1 MNLKPIDLDTARRI
15 LDFSGGN
22 ESLESLGELQL
33 EGAVALYNMIADP
46 NVGIGYLADEVGMGK
61 TYIALGVVSLMRYF
75 NPALRVLYICPSSN
89 VQEKWHAR
97 EYRSFCKHNVR
108 VNQYRVRTPDGK
120 SAAPA
125 ISCRSV
131 TELIRHAATGYYAD
145 FFVGMNAFSLA
156 LSKDDKSAWKAKLRE
171 LHQLLPAFE
180 VPTSGITSM
189 AVKDK
194 YAEALNYVLPS
205 FDLVVIDE
213 AHNFKH
219 DFESS
224 HRNRVLSAA
233 LGFREGQGRV
243 QRVKNALLLSA
254 TPYDRNINQ
263 LRNQLRLV
271 GHGSLLPDDVAHEE
285 KDRVEAHLSR
295 FMVRR
300 LNVLQIAGKDH
311 TRNMYR
317 NEWRSGERAEI
328 RLASDE
334 QKLVTALVQK
344 KVGEMLSKENGSPS
358 FQTGLLASFESY
370 AESTRSGPVEFDG
383 ELAEKGG
390 SDAQDKH
397 VIAAISD
404 SYIHSDLGRTLP
416 HPKMDS
422 VSIQL
427 AEELFQRSRK
437 QIVFVRRVKS
447 VKEIKR
453 KLDDLYNEWLA
464 AYIQSQLDT
473 ASEARQCMH
482 GVIQEYLEC
491 SRFQDEDIS
500 GGDYVGSGNVGGGNV
515 SNDADDADDRQ
526 PPKKDTL
533 FAWFFRGELPAEA
546 EYLFDQG
553 KSSLIVPEAMRR
565 GLVAKNQSVS
575 ILLEINWANLLARS
589 LGEDL
594 DQLLQQ
600 HSEEICGI
608 AAQYIEDSSVVN
620 WQSDFVACQLAFL
633 VCLARHRSLPGL
645 QQLVD
650 HLEPTESVTN
660 PASLS
665 LKRCT
670 ELLQTHTL
678 YCALYQV
685 GLLNDLFPRV
695 MPLLEKLIAGQD
707 VDREQFQTL
716 DIHSALLSLCLRTGH
731 GLVDLYLA
739 RIRRGSGDLSSESRA
754 EWMDDLV
761 SVLFRQSP
769 RQSSETGFNTYWECQ
784 QLAQHLDLIIKTN
797 FPDIYDKSADQY
809 RLYLARSLNPVAPI
823 MGATGDTSSTRAAQ
837 ARKFRMPGYPLAL
850 ISTDVFQ
857 EGEDLHTFCDSV
869 MHYGLS
875 GSPVSIEQ
883 KIGRVDRVGSQAQRR
898 LLALDENITPTDD
911 DFIQV
916 TYPFVRESIEVFQVR
931 QLCHNINDFI
941 ESLNTLGAGSQA
953 VLDQVDADAAVADRS
968 EIPEQIRSFLKSPYL
983 PQVAESDPTLSREQF
998 VEEQAL
1004 HTQRVVENVSELL
1017 SKKFARPSVLDAE
1030 GIHLPLREGKSTP
1043 AIISLRAARASSEML
1058 LHVYWQGETVF
1069 LRDMDR
1075 KQLCDRMQYSWRTYY
1090 RTYAKE
1096 TANRTLRLGYD
1107 AELLVGD
1114 DTATEPEE
1122 LESFFNRFQQSHD
1135 PKNYH
1140 KPTSEQVVRY
1150 WSKAARAGKADFG
1163 QFPALMD
1170 AFEKGKELGLT
1181 FRFGAGDQ
1189 ERKHHV
1195 RIYELNGRC
1204 IFLAQAAS
1212 AKRVEALSIDQIV
1225 QFTWLFNSNIDLA
1238 EFMLDDRMALVG
1250 RTVHPVKGMDY
1261 KEFIYCAYTL
1271 AVTTDRLEFLIQQ
1284 PDRY

>member
-1 MNLKPIDLDTARRI
+1 MNPTSIDLDTARRI
-15 LDFSGGN
+15 LDFSGGDPR
-22 ESLESLGELQL
+22 LASLGELQL

-61 TYIALGVVSLMRYF
+61 TYVALGVTSLMRYF
-75 NPALRVLYICPSSN
+75 NPALRVLYICPSRN
-89 VQEKWHAR
+89 VQEKWYAR

-156 LSKDDKSAWKAKLRE
+156 LSKDDESAWKAKLRE

-180 VPTSGITSM
+180 VPTSRITSM
-189 AVKDK
+189 EVKDK

-205 FDLVVIDE
+205 FDLVLIDE

-224 HRNRVLSAA
+224 DRNRVLSAV
-233 LGFREGQGRV
+233 LGFRKGEGRV

-254 TPYDRNINQ
+254 TPYDRNIDQ

-271 GHGSLLPDDVAHEE
+271 GHGPLLPDDVTHDE
-285 KDRVEAHLSR
+285 KNRLEGCLSR

-344 KVGEMLSKENGSPS
+344 KVGEMLSKKNGSPS

-416 HPKMDS
+416 HPKMDAIS
-422 VSIQL
+422 LQL
-427 AEELFQRSRK
+427 AEELFQRGRK
-437 QIVFVRRVKS
+437 QIVFVRRIKS

-464 AYIQSQLDT
+464 VYIQGQLDA
-473 ASEARQCMH
+473 ASEAHQCMD
-482 GVIQEYLEC
+482 GVIQEYLKC

-500 GGDYVGSGNVGGGNV
+500 GGDYVSG
-515 SNDADDADDRQ
+515 DADDADDRQ

-546 EYLFDQG
+546 EYLFDRG
-553 KSSLIVPEAMRR
+553 ESSLIVPADMRK
-565 GLVAKNQSVS
+565 GLVAKNQRAS
-575 ILLEINWANLLARS
+575 ILLEINWANLLMRG

-594 DQLLQQ
+594 GQLLEQ
-600 HSEEICGI
+600 HGKEICRI
-608 AAQYIEDSSVVN
+608 AAQYIEDTSVVN
-620 WQSDFVACQLAFL
+620 WQSDFVACQWGFL
-633 VCLARHRSLPGL
+633 VWLAQHRNLPRL
-645 QQLVD
+645 WQLAD
-650 HLEPTESVTN
+650 HLEPTESARN
-660 PASLS
+660 PTSSS

-685 GLLNDLFPRV
+685 GLLKPLFPCV
-695 MPLLEKLIAGQD
+695 MRLLAKLIAGQD
-707 VDREQFQTL
+707 VDREQFQAL
-716 DIHSALLSLCLRTGH
+716 DIHNALLSLCLRTGH

-739 RIRRGSGDLSSESRA
+739 RIRRGSGDLSSESRT
-754 EWMDDLV
+754 EWMDDLA
-761 SVLFRQSP
+761 SVLSRQS
-769 RQSSETGFNTYWECQ
+769 REQGFNTYWECQ
-784 QLAQHLDLIIKTN
+784 RLADHLELIIKTN

-823 MGATGDTSSTRAAQ
+823 MGATGDTSSTRSAQ

-898 LLALDENITPTDD
+898 LLNLGENAIPSED

-953 VLDQVDADAAVADRS
+953 VRDQVDADAAVADRS
-968 EIPEQIRSFLKSPYL
+968 EIPEQIRSFLESPYL
-983 PQVAESDPTLSREQF
+983 PKVVESHPALSRKQF
-998 VEEQAL
+998 VEGQAL
-1004 HTQRVVENVSELL
+1004 HTQSVVDNVRELL
-1017 SKKFARPSVLDAE
+1017 SKKFDREAVLDTE
-1030 GIHLPLREGKSTP
+1030 GVHLPLREGKSTP

-1058 LHVYWQGETVF
+1058 LHVYWEGEEVF
-1069 LRDMDR
+1069 LHDMDR
-1075 KQLCDRMQYSWRTYY
+1075 SQLRDRMQYSWRTYY

-1096 TANRTLRLGYD
+1096 TTNRRLRLGYD

-1114 DTATEPEE
+1114 DKATEPEE
-1122 LESFFNRFQQSHD
+1122 LESFFNRFQQMHD
-1135 PKNYH
+1135 PENYH
-1140 KPTSEQVVRY
+1140 KPTSDRILRY
-1150 WSKAARAGKADFG
+1150 WSKASRAGKADFG
-1163 QFPALMD
+1163 QFPALLD
-1170 AFEKGKELGLT
+1170 ASEKTKELGFT
-1181 FRFGAGDQ
+1181 FRFGTGDQ

-1195 RIYELNGRC
+1195 RIYELKGRC

-1212 AKRVEALSIDQIV
+1212 AKRVEALSIDQVI
-1225 QFTWLFNSNIDLA
+1225 QFTWLFNHNIDLA

-1250 RTVHPVKGMDY
+1250 RTVHPVKGIDY

-1271 AVTTDRLEFLIQQ
+1271 AVATDRLEFLISQ

>member
-1 MNLKPIDLDTARRI
+1 MSLRPIDLDTARRI
-15 LDFSGGN
+15 LDFSGGDKN
-22 ESLESLGELQL
+22 LASLGELQL
-33 EGAVALYNMIADP
+33 EGAVALYNMIADRK
-46 NVGIGYLADEVGMGK
+46 VGIGYLADEVGMGK
-61 TYIALGVVSLMRYF
+61 TYIALGVVALMRYF
-75 NPALRVLYICPSSN
+75 NPTLRVLYICPSNN

-156 LSKDDKSAWKAKLRE
+156 LSKDDKAAWKAKLRE

-180 VPTSGITSM
+180 IPTSGISSM

-233 LGFREGQGRV
+233 LGFREGKGQV

-271 GHGSLLPDDVAHEE
+271 GHGSLLPDEIAHDE
-285 KDRVEAHLSR
+285 KDRVEVHLSR

-328 RLASDE
+328 RLTSDE

-344 KVGEMLSKENGSPS
+344 KVGEMLVKKNGSPS

-383 ELAEKGG
+383 ELAEKDG

-404 SYIHSDLGRTLP
+404 SYIQSDLGRTLP

-422 VSIQL
+422 VSQQL
-427 AEELFQRSRK
+427 AEELFHRSRK

-453 KLDDLYNEWLA
+453 KLDDLYNEWLST
-464 AYIQSQLDT
+464 YILSQLN
-473 ASEARQCMH
+473 AYPEAYQCMD
-482 GVIQEYLEC
+482 GVIGVYLEC

-500 GGDYVGSGNVGGGNV
+500 GGDYVSG
-515 SNDADDADDRQ
+515 DADETDDRQ

-533 FAWFFRGELPAEA
+533 FAWFFRGELAA
-546 EYLFDQG
+546 DAAYLFDQG
-553 KSSLIVPEAMRR
+553 QNSLIVPEAMRK

-575 ILLEINWANLLARS
+575 LLLEINWANLLAHC

-594 DQLLQQ
+594 EQLLQQ
-600 HSEEICGI
+600 HGEEICGI
-608 AAQYIEDSSVVN
+608 AAKYIDDASIVN

-633 VCLARHRSLPGL
+633 VCLARHRNLPGL

-650 HLEPTESVTN
+650 HLEPSEPATN
-660 PASLS
+660 SASLS

-678 YCALYQV
+678 YCALCEI
-685 GLLNDLFPRV
+685 GLLDELFPRV
-695 MPLLEKLIAGQD
+695 FPLLEKLIASQD

-739 RIRRGSGDLSSESRA
+739 RIRRGSGDLSSDSRA
-754 EWMDDLV
+754 EWMDDLA
-761 SVLFRQSP
+761 SVLSRQSG
-769 RQSSETGFNTYWECQ
+769 EKGFNTYWECR
-784 QLAQHLDLIIKTN
+784 QLALHLDLIIKTN
-797 FPDIYDKSADQY
+797 FPGIYDKSSGQY

-823 MGATGDTSSTRAAQ
+823 MGATGDTASTRSAQ

-898 LLALDENITPTDD
+898 LLALEKKVAPADD

-941 ESLNTLGAGSQA
+941 ESLNTLGAGSHA
-953 VLDQVDADAAVADRS
+953 VLDHIDADAAVADRS

-983 PQVAESDPTLSREQF
+983 PLVTERDSALSRKQF
-998 VEEQAL
+998 VEGQAL
-1004 HTQRVVENVSELL
+1004 HTQRVIDNIGKLL
-1017 SKKFARPSVLDAE
+1017 AKKFGRSSVLDAE
-1030 GIHLPLREGKSTP
+1030 GIHIPLREGNSTP
-1043 AIISLRAARASSEML
+1043 AIVSLRAARASSEML
-1058 LHVYWQGETVF
+1058 LHVFWEGETVF

-1075 KQLCDRMQYSWRTYY
+1075 SLLRERMQYSWRTYF

-1096 TANRTLRLGYD
+1096 TAHRTLQLGYD

-1114 DTATEPEE
+1114 EEATSREE
-1122 LESFFNRFQQSHD
+1122 LDSFFNRFQQTHD
-1135 PKNYH
+1135 PNNYH
-1140 KPTSEQVVRY
+1140 KPTSNQVLRY
-1150 WSKAARAGKADFG
+1150 WSKAARQGKADFG
-1163 QFPALMD
+1163 QFPAQMD
-1170 AFEKGKELGLT
+1170 VYEKAKELGIT
-1181 FRFGAGDQ
+1181 FRFGVGNQ

-1195 RIYELNGRC
+1195 RIYELDGRC

-1212 AKRVEALSIDQIV
+1212 ANRVESLSIDQIV
-1225 QFTWLFNSNIDLA
+1225 RFTWLFNSNIDLA
-1238 EFMLDDRMALVG
+1238 EFMLDDRMALIG
-1250 RTVHPVKGMDY
+1250 RTVHPVNGMDY
-1261 KEFIYCAYTL
+1261 KEFVYCAYTL
-1271 AVTTDRLEFLIQQ
+1271 AVTTDRLEFLIQR

>member
-1 MNLKPIDLDTARRI
+1 MSLKPIDLRTACQI
-15 LDFSGGN
+15 LDFSGGDDN
-22 ESLESLGELQL
+22 LASLGELQL

-46 NVGIGYLADEVGMGK
+46 KVGMGYLADEVGMGK

-75 NPALRVLYICPSSN
+75 NPTLRVLYICPSNN

-108 VNQYRVRTPDGK
+108 VNQYRVRTRDGK

-156 LSKDDKSAWKAKLRE
+156 LSKDDKAAWKAKLRE
-171 LHQLLPAFE
+171 LHQLLPAFK

-233 LGFREGQGRV
+233 LGFREGKGRIE
-243 QRVKNALLLSA
+243 RVKNALLLSA
-254 TPYDRNINQ
+254 TPYDRDITQ

-271 GHGSLLPDDVAHEE
+271 GHGPLLPDDVSHDE

-317 NEWRSGERAEI
+317 NEWRSGEQAEI

-344 KVGEMLSKENGSPS
+344 KVGEMLVKQNGSPS

-390 SDAQDKH
+390 TDAQDKH

-404 SYIHSDLGRTLP
+404 SYVHSNLGRTLP

-422 VSIQL
+422 ISQQL
-427 AEELFQRSRK
+427 AEELFQRRCK

-464 AYIQSQLDT
+464 DYIQRQLE
-473 ASEARQCMH
+473 AYPEARQCMV
-482 GVIQEYLEC
+482 GVNREYLRS

-500 GGDYVGSGNVGGGNV
+500 GGDYVSG
-515 SNDADDADDRQ
+515 DTDDTDDHQ

-533 FAWFFRGELPAEA
+533 FAWFFRGELPADVKH
-546 EYLFDQG
+546 LFERGQG
-553 KSSLIVPEAMRR
+553 SLIVPEAMRK

-575 ILLEINWANLLARS
+575 LILEINWANLLVQC

-594 DQLLQQ
+594 DQLLQL
-600 HSEEICGI
+600 HGEEICRI
-608 AAQYIEDSSVVN
+608 AGRYLEESPQMN
-620 WQSDFVACQLAFL
+620 WQSDFLACQFAFL
-633 VCLARHRSLPGL
+633 DCLARHRDLPRL
-645 QQLVD
+645 QQLAD
-650 HLEPTESVTN
+650 HLEPTEPVNNLAT
-660 PASLS
+660 LS

-678 YCALYQV
+678 YCALYQA
-685 GLLNDLFPRV
+685 GLLDELFPRV
-695 MPLLEKLIAGQD
+695 MQLLDQMINGVE
-707 VDREQFQTL
+707 VTREQLQTL
-716 DIHSALLSLCLRTGH
+716 DIHNALLSLCLRTGH
-731 GLVDLYLA
+731 GLVDLYLT
-739 RIRRGSGDLSSESRA
+739 RIRRGPGDLNSDSRA
-754 EWMDDLV
+754 AWVDDLV
-761 SVLFRQSP
+761 AVLSRQSDE
-769 RQSSETGFNTYWECQ
+769 SGFNTYWECQ
-784 QLAQHLDLIIKTN
+784 QLARHLDLIIKTN
-797 FPDIYDKSADQY
+797 FPEIYDKSVGEY
-809 RLYLARSLNPVAPI
+809 RLYLARALNPVAPI
-823 MGATGDTSSTRAAQ
+823 MGATGDTAPTRSAQ

-850 ISTDVFQ
+850 ISTNVFQ

-898 LLALDENITPTDD
+898 LLAMEDNATPSHD

-916 TYPFVRESIEVFQVR
+916 TYPFVRESIEIFQVR

-941 ESLNTLGAGSQA
+941 KSLNTLGAGSHAAQD
-953 VLDQVDADAAVADRS
+953 LVDADTAVTDRS
-968 EIPEQIRSFLKSPYL
+968 KIPEQIRDFLKSPYL
-983 PQVAESDPTLSREQF
+983 PRVAKKAPSLNREQF
-998 VEEQAL
+998 VKEQAQ
-1004 HTQRVVENVSELL
+1004 HTQRVVDNITGLL
-1017 SKKFARPSVLDAE
+1017 SKEFDRASVLDAE
-1030 GIHLPLREGKSTP
+1030 GIHLSLLGQPTSV
-1043 AIISLRAARASSEML
+1043 IISLRAARASSEML
-1058 LHVYWQGETVF
+1058 LHVLWEGETIS

-1075 KQLCDRMQYSWRTYY
+1075 CQLRDQMQYSWEYLLPD
-1090 RTYAKE
+1090 
-1096 TANRTLRLGYD
+1096 LRQRD
-1107 AELLVGD
+1107 CQSNVSVEL
-1114 DTATEPEE
+1114 
-1122 LESFFNRFQQSHD
+1122 
-1135 PKNYH
+1135 
-1140 KPTSEQVVRY
+1140 
-1150 WSKAARAGKADFG
+1150 
-1163 QFPALMD
+1163 
-1170 AFEKGKELGLT
+1170 
-1181 FRFGAGDQ
+1181 
-1189 ERKHHV
+1189 
-1195 RIYELNGRC
+1195 
-1204 IFLAQAAS
+1204 
-1212 AKRVEALSIDQIV
+1212 
-1225 QFTWLFNSNIDLA
+1225 
-1238 EFMLDDRMALVG
+1238 
-1250 RTVHPVKGMDY
+1250 
-1261 KEFIYCAYTL
+1261 
-1271 AVTTDRLEFLIQQ
+1271 
-1284 PDRY
+1284 

>member
-1 MNLKPIDLDTARRI
+1 MSLKPIDLRTAGRI
-15 LDFSGGN
+15 LDFSGGHD
-22 ESLESLGELQL
+22 SLASLGELQL

-46 NVGIGYLADEVGMGK
+46 KIGMGYLADEVGMGK

-125 ISCRSV
+125 INCRSV
-131 TELIRHAATGYYAD
+131 TELIRHAATGYFAD

-156 LSKDDKSAWKAKLRE
+156 LSKDDKAAWKAKLRE

-233 LGFREGQGRV
+233 LGFREGEGRV

-254 TPYDRNINQ
+254 TPYDRDITQ
-263 LRNQLRLV
+263 LRNQLKLV
-271 GHGSLLPDDVAHEE
+271 GHGPLLPDDVAHDE
-285 KDRVEAHLSR
+285 KASVEAHLSR

-317 NEWRSGERAEI
+317 KEWRSGEQAEI

-344 KVGEMLSKENGSPS
+344 KVGEMLVKENGSPS

-370 AESTRSGPVEFDG
+370 AESTGSGPVEFDG

-397 VIAAISD
+397 VIAAISG
-404 SYIHSDLGRTLP
+404 SYVHADLGRTLP

-422 VSIQL
+422 VSQQL

-453 KLDDLYNEWLA
+453 KLDDLYNKWLED
-464 AYIQSQLDT
+464 YIQRQLE
-473 ASEARQCMH
+473 ACSEARQCMV
-482 GVIQEYLEC
+482 GVIREYQNC

-500 GGDYVGSGNVGGGNV
+500 GGDYVSG
-515 SNDADDADDRQ
+515 DADDTDDHQ

-533 FAWFFRGELPAEA
+533 FAWFFRGQLPADVEH
-546 EYLFDQG
+546 LFERGQG
-553 KSSLIVPEAMRR
+553 SLIVPEAMRK

-575 ILLEINWANLLARS
+575 LMLEINWANLLVQC

-594 DQLLQQ
+594 DQLLQL
-600 HSEEICGI
+600 HGEEMCRI
-608 AAQYIEDSSVVN
+608 AGGYLEDSPQVN
-620 WQSDFVACQLAFL
+620 WQSDFIACQLAFL
-633 VCLARHRSLPGL
+633 DWLARHRNLPGL
-645 QQLVD
+645 RQLAD
-650 HLEPTESVTN
+650 HLEPTEPVNSRAT
-660 PASLS
+660 LS

-670 ELLQTHTL
+670 ELLQIHTL
-678 YCALYQV
+678 YCALYQA
-685 GLLNDLFPRV
+685 GLLDELFPRV
-695 MPLLEKLIAGQD
+695 RPLLDQMIKGKEIT
-707 VDREQFQTL
+707 REQIQTL
-716 DIHSALLSLCLRTGH
+716 DIHYALLSLCLRTGH
-731 GLVDLYLA
+731 GLVDLYLT
-739 RIRRGSGDLSSESRA
+739 RIRRGPGDLNSVSRA
-754 EWMDDLV
+754 AWMDDLV
-761 SVLFRQSP
+761 AVLSRQSDE
-769 RQSSETGFNTYWECQ
+769 SGFNTYWECQ
-784 QLAQHLDLIIKTN
+784 QLARHLDLIIKTN
-797 FPDIYDKSADQY
+797 FPEIYDKSASQY
-809 RLYLARSLNPVAPI
+809 RLYLARALNPVAPI
-823 MGATGDTSSTRAAQ
+823 MGATGDTAPTRSAQ

-898 LLALDENITPTDD
+898 LLAMEDNTTPSND

-916 TYPFVRESIEVFQVR
+916 TYPFVRESIESFQVR
-931 QLCHNINDFI
+931 QLCQNINDFI
-941 ESLNTLGAGSQA
+941 ESLNTLGAGTHAAQE
-953 VLDQVDADAAVADRS
+953 LVDADIAVTDRS
-968 EIPEQIRSFLKSPYL
+968 KIPEQIRDFLKSPYI
-983 PQVAESDPTLSREQF
+983 PRVAKKVPSLNREKF
-998 VEEQAL
+998 VEKQAQ
-1004 HTQRVVENVSELL
+1004 HTQRVVDNINGLL
-1017 SKKFARPSVLDAE
+1017 LKKFDRASVLDAE
-1030 GIHLPLREGKSTP
+1030 GIHLSLLGQPTP
-1043 AIISLRAARASSEML
+1043 VIISLRAARSSSEML
-1058 LHVYWQGETVF
+1058 LHVLWEGGTVS

-1075 KQLCDRMQYSWRTYY
+1075 SQLRDRMQYSWSTYY
-1090 RTYAKE
+1090 RTYARE
-1096 TANRTLRLGYD
+1096 TSNQTFRLGYD

-1114 DTATEPEE
+1114 GKDTTPEE
-1122 LESFFNRFQQSHD
+1122 LESFFNRFQQTHD
-1135 PKNYH
+1135 PRHYQ
-1140 KPTSEQVVRY
+1140 KPTSTQVLRY
-1150 WSKAARAGKADFG
+1150 WKKAARTGKADFG

-1170 AFEKGKELGLT
+1170 AFDKAKELGLT
-1181 FRFGAGDQ
+1181 FKFGVGDQ

-1195 RIYELNGRC
+1195 RIYELDGRC
-1204 IFLAQAAS
+1204 VFIAQAAS
-1212 AKRVEALSIDQIV
+1212 AKRVKALAVDQIV
-1225 QFTWLFNSNIDLA
+1225 QFTWLFNGNIDLA
-1238 EFMLDDRMALVG
+1238 EFMLDDRMTLVG
-1250 RTVHPVKGMDY
+1250 RTVHPVNGMDY
-1261 KEFIYCAYTL
+1261 KEFIYCAYAL
-1271 AVTTDRLEFLIQQ
+1271 AVSTDRLEFLIQQ
-1284 PDRY
+1284 TDRY

>member
-1 MNLKPIDLDTARRI
+1 MSLKPIDLDTARQI
-15 LDFSGGN
+15 LDFSGRD
-22 ESLESLGELQL
+22 ESLASLGELQL

-89 VQEKWHAR
+89 VQEKWYKR
-97 EYRSFCKHNVR
+97 ERINFCKHNVI
-108 VNQYRVRTPDGK
+108 VNQYRVRTPDRK
-120 SAAPA
+120 PAASAV
-125 ISCRSV
+125 SCRSV

-145 FFVGMNAFSLA
+145 FFVGMNAFSLS
-156 LSKDDKSAWKAKLRE
+156 LSDDTKLWSERLNE

-180 VPTSGITSM
+180 VPSSVLESM
-189 AVKDK
+189 KIEDKEAVKDK

-224 HRNRVLSAA
+224 HRNKVLSAA
-233 LGFREGQGRV
+233 LGFREGEGRV

-254 TPYDRNINQ
+254 TPYDRDINQ

-271 GHGSLLPDDVAHEE
+271 GHGSLLPNYVAHDE

-397 VIAAISD
+397 VIAAISG
-404 SYIHSDLGRTLP
+404 SYIQSDLGRTLP
-416 HPKMDS
+416 HPKMDV
-422 VSIQL
+422 VSLQL

-453 KLDDLYNEWLA
+453 KLDDLYNEWLEN
-464 AYIQSQLDT
+464 YIKSQLDIVP
-473 ASEARQCMH
+473 EARQCMD
-482 GVIQEYLEC
+482 GVIKEYLVC

-500 GGDYVGSGNVGGGNV
+500 GGDYVGGGSV
-515 SNDADDADDRQ
+515 SSDADDTDDRQ

-553 KSSLIVPEAMRR
+553 KNSLIVPEAMRK

-600 HSEEICGI
+600 HGEEICGI
-608 AAQYIEDSSVVN
+608 AVQYIEDSSVVN
-620 WQSDFVACQLAFL
+620 WQADFVACQFAFL
-633 VCLARHRSLPGL
+633 VCLTRHRNLPRL
-645 QQLVD
+645 QQLAD
-650 HLEPTESVTN
+650 HLGPTESVTT

-665 LKRCT
+665 LKRCN

-678 YCALYQV
+678 YCALNQLD
-685 GLLNDLFPRV
+685 LLDELFPRV
-695 MPLLEKLIAGQD
+695 MPLLEKLIAGRD

-739 RIRRGSGDLSSESRA
+739 RIRRGSGDLSSGSRA
-754 EWMDDLV
+754 DWMDDLA
-761 SVLFRQSP
+761 SILSRQSG
-769 RQSSETGFNTYWECQ
+769 ETGFNTYWECK
-784 QLAQHLDLIIKTN
+784 QLAQHLNLIIKTN

-823 MGATGDTSSTRAAQ
+823 MGATGETSSTRSAQ

-898 LLALDENITPTDD
+898 LLALDENATPSDD
-911 DFIQV
+911 EFIQV

-941 ESLNTLGAGSQA
+941 ESLNTLGAGSQT
-953 VLDQVDADAAVADRS
+953 VLDEVDADAVVADRS

-983 PQVAESDPTLSREQF
+983 PQVAESDPSLSRGQF
-998 VEEQAL
+998 VKEQAL
-1004 HTQRVVENVSELL
+1004 HTQRVVDNVSELL
-1017 SKKFARPSVLDAE
+1017 SKKFARPTVLDAE
-1030 GIHLPLREGKSTP
+1030 GIHLPLREGESTP
-1043 AIISLRAARASSEML
+1043 AIISLKAARASSEML
-1058 LHVYWQGETVF
+1058 LHVCWEGDSIRLCGE
-1069 LRDMDR
+1069 D
-1075 KQLCDRMQYSWRTYY
+1075 KSQLNARMQESWKTYY
-1090 RTYAKE
+1090 RTYAVE
-1096 TANRTLRLGYD
+1096 TGNRTFRLAYD

-1114 DTATEPEE
+1114 EKATEPGE
-1122 LESFFNRFQQSHD
+1122 LDSFFNRFQESHN
-1135 PKNYH
+1135 PKHYR
-1140 KPTSEQVVRY
+1140 KPTSDQVLRY
-1150 WSKAARAGKADFG
+1150 WSKGARAGKADFG
-1163 QFPALMD
+1163 QFPALME
-1170 AFEKGKELGLT
+1170 AFENTKDLGFT
-1181 FRFGAGDQ
+1181 FRFGNGDQ
-1189 ERKHHV
+1189 ERKHHI
-1195 RIYELNGRC
+1195 RIYELDGRC

-1212 AKRVEALSIDQIV
+1212 AKRVEVLSIDQII
-1225 QFTWLFNSNIDLA
+1225 QFTWLFNSNVDLA
-1238 EFMLDDRMALVG
+1238 EFMLDDGMGLVG
-1250 RTVHPVKGMDY
+1250 RTVHPIKGMDY

-1271 AVTTDRLEFLIQQ
+1271 AVTTDRLEFLVQQ
-1284 PDRY
+1284 RDQY

>member
-1 MNLKPIDLDTARRI
+1 MNPKPIDLDTARQI

-22 ESLESLGELQL
+22 ERLASLGELQL
-33 EGAVALYNMIADP
+33 EGAVALHNMIADP

-145 FFVGMNAFSLA
+145 FFVGMSAFSLA
-156 LSKDDKSAWKAKLRE
+156 LSKDDKCAWKAKLRE

-180 VPTSGITSM
+180 VPTSRITSM

-194 YAEALNYVLPS
+194 YAEALNFVLPS
-205 FDLVVIDE
+205 FDLVIIDE

-233 LGFREGQGRV
+233 LGFRDAEGRV

-254 TPYDRNINQ
+254 TPYDRDINQ

-271 GHGSLLPDDVAHEE
+271 GHGSLLPDDVAHDE
-285 KDRVEAHLSR
+285 KDRVEVYLSR

-328 RLASDE
+328 QLESDE

-344 KVGEMLSKENGSPS
+344 KVGEMLAKEHGSPS

-370 AESTRSGPVEFDG
+370 AESTGSGPVEFDG

-422 VSIQL
+422 VCCKL
-427 AEELFQRSRK
+427 EKKLFQQRRK

-453 KLDDLYNEWLA
+453 KLDDLYNEWLVT
-464 AYIQSQLDT
+464 YIQGQVGAT
-473 ASEARQCMH
+473 PEARECMN
-482 GVIQEYLEC
+482 GVIQEYREC

-500 GGDYVGSGNVGGGNV
+500 GGDYVSG
-515 SNDADDADDRQ
+515 DEDDADDRQ

-546 EYLFDQG
+546 GYLFDRG
-553 KSSLIVPEAMRR
+553 KSSLIVPEAMRK

-575 ILLEINWANLLARS
+575 ILLEINWANLLAHS

-600 HSEEICGI
+600 YGEEVCQIV
-608 AAQYIEDSSVVN
+608 ARYIEDTTVVN
-620 WQSDFVACQLAFL
+620 WRSDFMACQLAFL
-633 VCLARHRSLPGL
+633 ECLKRRRTRPGL
-645 QQLVD
+645 RRLID
-650 HLEPTESVTN
+650 HLRPSEPVMN

-670 ELLQTHTL
+670 DLLQTHTL
-678 YCALYQV
+678 YCALSQLN
-685 GLLNDLFPRV
+685 LLDELFPRV
-695 MPLLEKLIAGQD
+695 MPLLKKLIDGQN

-716 DIHSALLSLCLRTGH
+716 DIHNALLSLCLRTGH
-731 GLVDLYLA
+731 GLVDLYLT
-739 RIRRGSGDLSSESRA
+739 RISRDSGDLSSESRSK
-754 EWMDDLV
+754 WMDDFAW
-761 SVLFRQSP
+761 VLSQQSKAN
-769 RQSSETGFNTYWECQ
+769 ETGFNTYWECQ
-784 QLAQHLDLIIKTN
+784 QLAQHLDLIIKNN

-809 RLYLARSLNPVAPI
+809 RLYLARALNPVAPI
-823 MGATGDTSSTRAAQ
+823 MGATGDTSSTRSAQ

-883 KIGRVDRVGSQAQRR
+883 KTGRVDRVGSQAQRR
-898 LLALDENITPTDD
+898 LLALGENVTPSDD

-916 TYPFVRESIEVFQVR
+916 TFPFVKESIEVFQVR
-931 QLCHNINDFI
+931 QICHNINDFI
-941 ESLNTLGAGSQA
+941 KSLNTLGAGSQA
-953 VLDQVDADAAVADRS
+953 VHDQVDADTAVADRS

-983 PQVAESDPTLSREQF
+983 PQVARSDPALSRVKF

-1004 HTQRVVENVSELL
+1004 HTQRVVDNVGKLL
-1017 SKKFARPSVLDAE
+1017 SKIFSGQTVLDAE
-1030 GIHLPLREGKSTP
+1030 GVDLRLREGKQTQVT
-1043 AIISLRAARASSEML
+1043 ISLRAARASSEML
-1058 LHVYWQGETVF
+1058 LHVYWEGETVF

-1075 KQLCDRMQYSWRTYY
+1075 KKLRDRMQRSWRTYY

-1114 DTATEPEE
+1114 DKATESEE
-1122 LESFFNRFQQSHD
+1122 LESFFDRFKEDHD

-1140 KPTSEQVVRY
+1140 KPTSDQVFRY
-1150 WSKAARAGKADFG
+1150 WSKAVIAEKADFG
-1163 QFPALMD
+1163 QFPALLD
-1170 AFEKGKELGLT
+1170 TFETTKEFGLT
-1181 FRFGAGDQ
+1181 FKFGSGDQ
-1189 ERKHHV
+1189 KRKHHV
-1195 RIYELNGRC
+1195 RIYELNDRC

-1212 AKRVEALSIDQIV
+1212 AKRVEALSIDQVV
-1225 QFTWLFNSNIDLA
+1225 QFTWLFNSNVDLA